1 MGRRGAT
8 KPRPGRAAGELISTR
23 LPRST
28 TSQALH
34 PSRSLGAPGF
44 LRGARLPPGPT
55 SVIGEPGW
63 CVLHQSLASRRV
75 LNFIGST
82 SGPLTMK
89 WPLISRMVSVVIAL
103 PYPNPL
109 RRSHKRDRTPMNIG
123 STLCDAAS
131 DPGNK
136 PRRVLAG
143 FFMCGACPNLPPRAG
158 PPGASDSLP
167 LTPKH
172 HFISS

>member
-1 MGRRGAT
+1 MVRHA
-8 KPRPGRAAGELISTR
+8 P
-23 LPRST
+23 LPRLAP
-28 TSQALH
+28 ALD
-34 PSRSLGAPGF
+34 
-44 LRGARLPPGPT
+44 
-55 SVIGEPGW
+55 
-63 CVLHQSLASRRV
+63 
-75 LNFIGST
+75 FIGST

-89 WPLISRMVSVVIAL
+89 WPLTSRMVSVVIAL

-123 STLCDAAS
+123 STLCDERVLQHVISQPAS

-158 PPGASDSLP
+158 PPGVSDSLP

-172 HFISS
+172 TFYLFMSTTCTGGQDIHNRATGEGAQSVITLWSRRKY